1 MEHAL
6 RTLSDQIATARAAG
20 TPLCLRGGGSKDFL
34 GTASGERLDSRGLNG
49 VISYEPTELVV
60 TVGSGTPL
68 AELEALLAEQGQCL
82 AFEPPHYPWS
92 ASGASPATVGGMV
105 ASGLA
110 GPSRASMGGVRDYVL
125 GVKLING
132 LGQHLTFG
140 GQVMKNVAGYDV
152 SRLMVGARGTLGLL
166 TEISLKV
173 LPVAP
178 AEATLCFALAQHEA
192 LEHLH
197 RWGGEPLPLN
207 ASCWVMAPNPGS
219 ARPPEGVQSHLGRP
233 GVGLG
238 APNPGFARPPEGVQS
253 NLGRP
258 GVGLGAPNP
267 GFARPP
273 EGVQSHLGRPG
284 AGLDAPIPGSAR
296 PPEGVQSHLGRPG
309 VGLMDIKPSLYVRLR
324 GAVAAVEAACQRM
337 LAEAPGERMDNA
349 QTKSDWTLCRN
360 QQLPFFTTRPQA
372 DAVLWR
378 LSVPQTTPVLPLPG
392 QPLIEWQGGLRWL
405 WAPLSAGAELQALA
419 RAAGGSAAL
428 FVNPAATALESA
440 ATATQGLRS
449 DSPTQH
455 AISQRL
461 KASFDPQGIFN
472 PGLVS

>member
-6 RTLSDQIATARAAG
+6 RTLSDQIATARSEGA
-20 TPLCLRGGGSKDFL
+20 PLCIRGGGSKDFL
-34 GTASGERLDSRGLNG
+34 GTSSGERLDTRGLNG
-49 VISYEPTELVV
+49 VLSYEPTELVV

-68 AELEALLAEQGQCL
+68 AELEALLAEHGQCL

-92 ASGASPATVGGMV
+92 ATDASPATVGGMV
-105 ASGLA
+105 AAGLA
-110 GPSRASMGGVRDYVL
+110 GPSRASVGGVRDYVL

-178 AEATLCFALAQHEA
+178 AEATLCFALEQHEA

-233 GVGLG
+233 GVGSG
-238 APNPGFARPPEGVQS
+238 APEPC
-253 NLGRP
+253 
-258 GVGLGAPNP
+258 
-267 GFARPP
+267 
-273 EGVQSHLGRPG
+273 
-284 AGLDAPIPGSAR
+284 
-296 PPEGVQSHLGRPG
+296 
-309 VGLMDIKPSLYVRLR
+309 LYVRLR

-337 LAEAPGERMDNA
+337 LAEVPGQRMDNA
-349 QTKSDWTLCRN
+349 QTMGDWSLCRN

-392 QPLIEWQGGLRWL
+392 QPLIEWHGGLRWL
-405 WAPLSAGAELQALA
+405 WGPLSAGAELQALA

-428 FVNPAATALESA
+428 FVNPAETAHGSA
-440 ATATQGLRS
+440 ASATQALRS
-449 DSPTQH
+449 DSPTLH

>member
-6 RTLSDQIATARAAG
+6 RTVTDRIAAARADN
-20 TPLCLRGGGSKDFL
+20 TPLRLRGGGSKDFL
-34 GTASGERLDSRGLNG
+34 GVATGELLDTRSLNG

-60 TVGSGTPL
+60 TVGAGTPL

-82 AFEPPHYPWS
+82 AFEPPHFSWS
-92 ASGASPATVGGMV
+92 PGQGAGTPVAASTATVGGMV
-105 ASGLA
+105 AAGLA
-110 GPSRASMGGVRDYVL
+110 GPARASVGGVRDYVL

-178 AEATLCFALAQHEA
+178 AEATLCFALEQHEA

-207 ASCWVMAPNPGS
+207 ASCWVMDDA
-219 ARPPEGVQSHLGRP
+219 AP
-233 GVGLG
+233 GV
-238 APNPGFARPPEGVQS
+238 PP
-253 NLGRP
+253 
-258 GVGLGAPNP
+258 
-267 GFARPP
+267 
-273 EGVQSHLGRPG
+273 
-284 AGLDAPIPGSAR
+284 
-296 PPEGVQSHLGRPG
+296 
-309 VGLMDIKPSLYVRLR
+309 KPSLFVRLR
-324 GAVAAVEAACQRM
+324 GAVAAVEAACQKM
-337 LAEAPGERMDNA
+337 LAEVPGQRMDNA
-349 QTKSDWTLCRN
+349 QTAPDWSLCRN
-360 QQLPFFTTRPQA
+360 QQLPFFTSPPQP

-378 LSVPQTTPVLPLPG
+378 LSVPQTAPVLRLPAHPLV
-392 QPLIEWQGGLRWL
+392 EWHGGLRWL
-405 WAPLSAGAELQALA
+405 WAPAGAAAELQS
-419 RAAGGSAAL
+419 AAQAVGGSATL
-428 FVNPAATALESA
+428 FVNPA
-440 ATATQGLRS
+440 TATQSGTGSPANALRS
-449 DSPTQH
+449 DSPTLQ